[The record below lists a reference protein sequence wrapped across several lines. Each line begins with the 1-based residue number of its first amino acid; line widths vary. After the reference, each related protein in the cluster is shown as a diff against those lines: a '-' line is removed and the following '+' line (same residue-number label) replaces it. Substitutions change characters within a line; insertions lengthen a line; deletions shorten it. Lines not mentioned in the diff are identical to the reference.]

1 MSTPELAGRIDV
13 WLCQPVSEAVPQEL
27 HTLVTLLSAEEH
39 ARIQGLR
46 FEADRL
52 LRLTAYGRLR
62 QLLSC
67 HDARPPEEWEFRR
80 APGGRPEL
88 SASAADAGLRFSVSH
103 TRGLV
108 AIAITFARGCGIDVE
123 YLRDDFD
130 PGTVAPAML
139 GAAESEWFDRL
150 AEPARHVALY
160 GVLTVKEAM
169 LKGLG
174 HGLAQDPR
182 QLVLLPDWSHPI
194 QLVAAPGIMAAAS
207 GWTVALR
214 GLGAHYWLALAWE
227 ATDFPARDDVNAA
240 AAQIRFR
247 TIDAADRLGPVRAP
261 PLRCQVPVGVRTDHA
276 AAPSAGDRRVAL
288 N

>member
-27 HTLVTLLSAEEH
+27 HTLATLLSADER

-67 HDARPPEEWEFRR
+67 HGTRRPEEWEFRR

-88 SASAADAGLRFSVSH
+88 TAAAAGWRFSVSH

-123 YLRDDFD
+123 YLRDDLD
-130 PGTVAPAML
+130 LGTVAPVML
-139 GAAESEWFDRL
+139 GAAELEWFERL
-150 AEPARHVALY
+150 AEPARRVALY
-160 GVLTVKEAM
+160 GVWTIKEAM

-182 QLVLLPDWSHPI
+182 QLVLLPDWAHPM

-207 GWTVALR
+207 GWSVALH
-214 GLGAHYWLALAWE
+214 GVGAHYWLALAWA
-227 ATDFPARDDVNAA
+227 ATDSLARDDA

-247 TIDAADRLGPVRAP
+247 TIDASGRLGPVRAP
-261 PLRCQVPVGVRTDHA
+261 PLRCQIPVGVRVDDA